1 MAMASL
7 GAGEGDESFL
17 PCGKH
22 GSCLCARIV
31 MFCACRRA
39 AAGEWGRWLSW
50 SSQRASLGRNL
61 PTLAQGVS
69 GP

>member
-31 MFCACRRA
+31 MLRVWEEGCSWGM
-39 AAGEWGRWLSW
+39 GEM
-50 SSQRASLGRNL
+50 A
-61 PTLAQGVS
+61 
-69 GP
+69 